1 MNKGC
6 MFICFSVL
14 LYEEDIV
21 GNPSK
26 LEVIFYFF
34 FYVFSQ
40 LVSPCQHK
48 IN

>member
-34 FYVFSQ
+34 FLRFFSAGKPLSTQ
-40 LVSPCQHK
+40 D
-48 IN
+48 